1 MKMQKIGLFLLAA
14 GAAVIVGYGVYYL
27 VEYVVGHLAWPL
39 RIAIA
44 AAPAGGILILA
55 SLIRERVKK
64 SKEEGDRF
72 KGVDQ

>member
-1 MKMQKIGLFLLAA
+1 MQKIGIFLLAA
-14 GAAVIVGYGVYYL
+14 GAAVVVGYLIYAFIEFMAPL
-27 VEYVVGHLAWPL
+27 LPWPFKA
-39 RIAIA
+39 AIVA
-44 AAPAGGILILA
+44 FLLGGIVILA